1 MTNAKDDHLMYQ
13 IDGNGQSQAD
23 LGYDPAQRSKIV
35 KEGLVRVPQRWQLRA
50 TGLDDAAMDRPF
62 VAVAHTFGEVS
73 PCSQSLM
80 SQVQAAKVGIEVGGG
95 TAREFS
101 TVSVSDVIGQQHE
114 GMRYSLMSREVIADS
129 VELVVKAQG
138 YDAVVGVGACDKS
151 IPGLLMAMVRLN
163 LPSLFL
169 HGGQMLVGWHKGEQT
184 NVLRLFEGV
193 GKVYAGEMTAQEL
206 EEMGTNIVTTPGAC
220 PGQFS
225 SGTAGS
231 IAEVLGFTPLGST
244 GIPAAFSVRQA
255 VARRAAE
262 QLMRNVMSE
271 GRPLPRDLVTRKGL
285 ENAVAVVAA
294 TGGSTNATLHLPA
307 IAHEAGIDF
316 SLRDMAEVLRRTP
329 TLASLMPGG
338 PYVPYDLH
346 RVGGVPVVLKALLKG
361 GFLHGDVPTLDGKP
375 LGEAL
380 EQFPDPDGNI
390 VRSHVEPFRATGG
403 LRVLSGSLAPD
414 GAVIKIAGLTTLS
427 IEGPARVFESEAE
440 ALAAVERK
448 AYDEGD
454 VLVIRNEGP
463 HGGPGMREILTLT
476 SAIVG
481 QGRGQSVGLV
491 TDGRFSGG
499 TRGLCVGHVSPE
511 ASQGG
516 PLALVKNGDR
526 IRIDANEGTIDLLVA
541 DAELQR
547 RKAEWQPA
555 DRPVRLAGVSEKYAR
570 LVGPSNRGAVTH
582 SGAMEWPLG

>member
-1 MTNAKDDHLMYQ
+1 
-13 IDGNGQSQAD
+13 
-23 LGYDPAQRSKIV
+23 
-35 KEGLVRVPQRWQLRA
+35 
-50 TGLDDAAMDRPF
+50 
-62 VAVAHTFGEVS
+62 VS
-73 PCSQSLM
+73 PCSQSLLP
-80 SQVQAAKVGIEVGGG
+80 QIQAAKLGVEVGGG

-101 TVSVSDVIGQQHE
+101 TISVSDALAQQHD
-114 GMRYSLMSREVIADS
+114 GMRFSLMSREVIADS
-129 VELVVKAQG
+129 VEVVVRAQG
-138 YDAVVGVGACDKS
+138 YDALVGIGACDKT

-169 HGGQMLVGWHKGEQT
+169 HGGQMLVGWHEGNQV
-184 NVLRLFEGV
+184 NPLRMFEGI
-193 GKVYAGEMTAQEL
+193 GKVHAGEMTVQQL
-206 EEMGTNIVTTPGAC
+206 EQMGTNIVTTSGAC

-262 QLMRNVMSE
+262 QLMRNLKS
-271 GRPLPRDLVTRKGL
+271 GGGPLPRDLVTRKGL

-307 IAHEAGIDF
+307 IAHEAGIAF
-316 SLRDMAEVLRRTP
+316 GLRDMQEIMRRTP

-338 PYVPYDLH
+338 PHVPYELH
-346 RVGGVPVVLKALLKG
+346 RIGGLPVVLKALLKG
-361 GFLHGDVPTLDGKP
+361 GYVHGDVPTLDGRTLKDV
-375 LGEAL
+375 L
-380 EQFPDPDGNI
+380 ESAAEPDGTI
-390 VRSHVEPFRATGG
+390 VRSHLQPFRESGG
-403 LRVLSGSLAPD
+403 LVVLSGNLAPD
-414 GAVIKIAGLTTLS
+414 GAVIKIAGLTKLS
-427 IEGPARVFESEAE
+427 LEGPAKVFESEAD
-440 ALAAVERK
+440 ALAAVK
-448 AYDEGD
+448 QGAYDEGD
-454 VLVIRNEGP
+454 VLIVRNEGP
-463 HGGPGMREILTLT
+463 HGGPGMREMLSLT

-481 QGRGQSVGLV
+481 QGRGQSVALV
-491 TDGRFSGG
+491 TDGRFSGA

-526 IRIDANEGTIDLLVA
+526 VRIDAGTGDIELLVD

-547 RKAEWQPA
+547 RRAEWKPIE
-555 DRPVRLAGVSEKYAR
+555 RPVRLAGVSEKYAR
-570 LVGPSNRGAVTH
+570 LVGPSSRGAVTH